1 MRLVIQSVSSAS
13 VRLPEYEGISR
24 SISRGVVIYFGI
36 STADLPDYPEKIE
49 KIVRK
54 LPTIRF
60 LEGEKGINQSLNDVD
75 GEILLISNF
84 TVYGTNH
91 KGTSMEFTGSAPFSE
106 AKAIYDYFIAEA
118 LSAGRKLQTGE
129 F

>member
-1 MRLVIQSVSSAS
+1 M
-13 VRLPEYEGISR
+13 
-24 SISRGVVIYFGI
+24 
-36 STADLPDYPEKIE
+36 E

-60 LEGEKGINQSLNDVD
+60 LEGEKGINLSLNDID

-84 TVYGTNH
+84 TVYGRNH
-91 KGTSMEFTGSAPFSE
+91 KGTSMEFTGSAPFTE
-106 AKAIYDYFIAEA
+106 AKAIYEYFIEEA
-118 LSAGRKLQTGE
+118 LASGRKLQTGE